1 MLMLLIFRIV
11 NDFLCLA
18 GLTTLSRQEPL
29 SDRETQRLYR
39 RKCVNLLLL
48 KQNYGYWKRSQ
59 ETVQANQ
66 QSFEQQ

>member
-18 GLTTLSRQEPL
+18 GLTMLSRQELL

-39 RKCVNLLLL
+39 RKCVNLRL
-48 KQNYGYWKRSQ
+48 
-59 ETVQANQ
+59 TVYRL
-66 QSFEQQ
+66 E